1 MCPAPNRRPGDPGD
15 AHCCRARSV
24 LCADPH
30 GLHRMAYVEWGDPDN
45 PRVLICVHGL
55 TRNGRDFDDLARA
68 MASDYRVLCPDI
80 VGRGRSDWL
89 PAETNYVVPQYVA
102 DMMVLIAR
110 SGAETVD
117 WVGTSLGGVI
127 GIAIASQILSPITR
141 LVLNDIGPELSA
153 QSLHRIAQY
162 LGLAPVFADHA
173 EAEQY
178 FRMTGSSF
186 GKLSDA
192 QWRHLTEHSIRPH
205 AGGGWEL
212 RYDPAIGSAF
222 RSALQKHDIELWP
235 LWEAIAVPTLV
246 LRGAESDL
254 LSTDTLTRMRASG
267 PRSEVVEFAGVG
279 HAPVLMDFEQIEPI
293 RDFLL
298 RA

>member
-1 MCPAPNRRPGDPGD
+1 
-15 AHCCRARSV
+15 
-24 LCADPH
+24 
-30 GLHRMAYVEWGDPDN
+30 MAYVEWGAPDN
-45 PRVLICVHGL
+45 PRVLVCVHGL

-89 PAETNYVVPQYVA
+89 PAGTHYVVPQYVA
-102 DMMVLIAR
+102 DLMVLIAR

-117 WVGTSLGGVI
+117 WVGTSLGGLI
-127 GIAIASQILSPITR
+127 GIAIASQPQSPIGR
-141 LVLNDIGPELSA
+141 LVLNDVGPRLGAE
-153 QSLHRIAQY
+153 SLHRIAQY

-173 EAEQY
+173 AAEL
-178 FRMTGSSF
+178 FIRMSGAAF

-192 QWRHLTEHSIRPH
+192 QWRHLTDFSIRPH
-205 AGGGWEL
+205 AGGGCEL

-235 LWEAIAVPTLV
+235 LWEAISAPTLV

-254 LSTDTLTRMRASG
+254 LSVDTLVRMKTSG
-267 PRSEVVEFAGVG
+267 PRPEVVEFAGVG
-279 HAPVLMDFEQIEPI
+279 HAPVLMDFEQIEPV